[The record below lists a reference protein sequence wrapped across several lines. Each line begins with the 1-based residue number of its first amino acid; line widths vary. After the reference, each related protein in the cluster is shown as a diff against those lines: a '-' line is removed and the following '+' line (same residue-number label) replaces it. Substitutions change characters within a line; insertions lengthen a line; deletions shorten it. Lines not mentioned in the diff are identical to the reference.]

1 MNRWAAFTGVLLLMI
16 AASLVALADNSL
28 CHTVWAGQCETEA
41 QWQAGH
47 CYANQSAEVCDS
59 IYGDVVSSSSDE
71 STGGGTFNFSVRSCG
86 QPLSAMG
93 SWPSAVQM
101 SSATGTNNPNQEY
114 SAGVYWKSDPY
125 GDTTGYTQLYWAKYD
140 DCYEIGANVSVT
152 G

>member
-1 MNRWAAFTGVLLLMI
+1 MREPYGQQGSRATSHANHRIHRDGRTI
-16 AASLVALADNSL
+16 SHRAD
-28 CHTVWAGQCETEA
+28 
-41 QWQAGH
+41 QAGY
-47 CYANQSAEVCDS
+47 CYANNDPATCNS
-59 IYGDVVSSSSDE
+59 IYGDVVNGSSDE

-101 SSATGTNNPNQEY
+101 SSATGTNNSNQEC
-114 SAGVYWKSDPY
+114 SAGVYWKSDAY